1 MGNSGQASTDVG
13 LGPPRAAAIEQGV
26 GMPMPPHPL
35 PESLGEGFA
44 CAQARCAGVSPRRLR
59 AGDLE
64 RPFRGARLRREPETA
79 ASDAPD
85 EPLELDRR
93 IRRAILRRARAYA
106 AVAPAG
112 SFFIGPV
119 ALVAHDLPLRTGWEG
134 AALTVAAYPPRHA
147 PRARG
152 IHGTKVSP
160 RMVRTCVVD
169 GLRVAD
175 PATAWALC
183 ADHLGDAI
191 VRIPRDDRGRPR
203 PAQQK
208 ATIEALRAAAL
219 VPWRR
224 GRERLL
230 AALELIR
237 VGSMSPLE
245 TDFRLVTARAG
256 LPEPE
261 LDVEIRDDAGRLIGI
276 VDAVYREQRVIVE
289 VEGRHHATSD
299 RQWNRDLDKYAALA
313 AAGWEVIRVTSRHIR
328 GENPRVVALVAE
340 ALARR
345 AVR

>member
-1 MGNSGQASTDVG
+1 VG
-13 LGPPRAAAIEQGV
+13 
-26 GMPMPPHPL
+26 
-35 PESLGEGFA
+35 
-44 CAQARCAGVSPRRLR
+44 
-59 AGDLE
+59 
-64 RPFRGARLRREPETA
+64 
-79 ASDAPD
+79 
-85 EPLELDRR
+85 
-93 IRRAILRRARAYA
+93 
-106 AVAPAG
+106 AV
-112 SFFIGPV
+112 
-119 ALVAHDLPLRTGWEG
+119 
-134 AALTVAAYPPRHA
+134 
-147 PRARG
+147 
-152 IHGTKVSP
+152 
-160 RMVRTCVVD
+160 
-169 GLRVAD
+169 
-175 PATAWALC
+175 
-183 ADHLGDAI
+183 GDAI